1 MRSEEKRELKIAG
14 FYTITLLLFALSMF
28 ASCSTTGGVSDLDRS
43 ENRVDSR

>member
-1 MRSEEKRELKIAG
+1 MTRSEKRELKIAG

-28 ASCSTTGGVSDLDRS
+28 ASCSTIEDHGALDRS